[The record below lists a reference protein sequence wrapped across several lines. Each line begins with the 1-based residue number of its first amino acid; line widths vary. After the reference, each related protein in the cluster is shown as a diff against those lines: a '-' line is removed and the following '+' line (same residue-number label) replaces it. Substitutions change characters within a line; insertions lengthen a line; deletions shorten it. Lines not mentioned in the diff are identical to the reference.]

1 MSGSEPGGRE
11 RATIRVLLADDHELF
26 AEGLALLVA
35 SMPGFEVVGVA
46 RDGLEAVALGRS
58 LQPDVVLMD
67 ARMPGLSGVEATAR
81 LLTSRPR
88 TAVVMLTM
96 FEDDESVFHALRAG
110 ALGYVVK
117 GASLAELRRAIEAA
131 AAGEALLGQAVAARM
146 GHYFSVPTG
155 RAVRLPFS
163 DLTEREREVLELLAG
178 GLSNVE
184 IARRLHVSAKTARNH
199 VSNVLGKLG
208 VSTRVEAALKAK
220 ESGLGP

>member
-1 MSGSEPGGRE
+1 M
-11 RATIRVLLADDHELF
+11 LLADDHELF
-26 AEGLALLVA
+26 ADGLALLVA

-58 LQPDVVLMD
+58 LEPDVVLMD
-67 ARMPGLSGVEATAR
+67 ARMPGISGVEAAAR

-131 AAGEALLGQAVAARM
+131 AAGEALLGQTVAARM
-146 GHYFSVPTG
+146 GHYFSMPHG

-208 VSTRVEAALKAK
+208 VRTRVEAALKAK